1 MNLLF
6 DNELLVVNPKLA
18 TLIGLN
24 EAIILQQMHYWLGK
38 TNNNYDGKKWI
49 YNSVSEWAK
58 QFPFFSES
66 TIARTIKHI
75 EKKGLVFVGN
85 YNKDGRDRTKWYSID
100 YKKLDELE
108 QIASSQNDEMQSVN
122 MTECNKSNCGNA
134 SNQNESVHSSNMSE
148 PLPETTTETTN
159 NNLLSRNSDKFPDDE
174 KLKRFLHKNPDAK
187 IYTPSGKKWGN
198 AKDLECAQWIYE
210 KLLIV
215 NPTAVEPNWIEWAN
229 DIRLLRTQVLVDNLD
244 NPHQEICRRFK
255 RANLDDFWKDNVQC
269 PAKLRKHWD
278 KFYALSPQGK
288 SQGINWDST
297 GWATGSTV

>member
-6 DNELLVVNPKLA
+6 DSELLVVNPKLA

-24 EAIILQQMHYWLGK
+24 EAIILQQMHYWIGK

-66 TIARTIKHI
+66 TIVRTIKNI

-100 YKKLDELE
+100 YTKLDELE
-108 QIASSQNDEMQSVN
+108 QLAFSQNDKMQSANLTKCISSNCDNASSQN
-122 MTECNKSNCGNA
+122 
-134 SNQNESVHSSNMSE
+134 ESMHLPKMSK

-159 NNLLSRNSDKFPDDE
+159 NILLSGNFDKFSDDE
-174 KLKRFLHKNPDAK
+174 KLKRFLHKNPDAH
-187 IYTPSGKKWGN
+187 IYTTLGKKWGSV
-198 AKDLECAQWIYE
+198 KDLECAKWIYE

-215 NPTAVEPNWIEWAN
+215 NPTAVEPNWVDWSN
-229 DIRLLRTQVLVDNLD
+229 DIRLLRTQVLGNHVD
-244 NPHQEICRRFK
+244 NPHKEICRRFK
-255 RANLDDFWKDNVQC
+255 IANMDSFWKDNIQC
-269 PAKLRKHWD
+269 PAKLRQHWD
-278 KFYALSPQGK
+278 RFHSTTNNKPTS
-288 SQGINWDST
+288 SEIDWHST
-297 GWATGSTV
+297 GWAGGTV

>member
-24 EAIILQQMHYWLGK
+24 EAIILQQMHYWIGK

-58 QFPFFSES
+58 QFPFFSDS
-66 TIARTIKHI
+66 TIVRTIKNI

-100 YKKLDELE
+100 YTKLDELE
-108 QIASSQNDEMQSVN
+108 QLASSQN
-122 MTECNKSNCGNA
+122 
-134 SNQNESVHSSNMSE
+134 ESMHLPKMSK

-159 NNLLSRNSDKFPDDE
+159 NILLSGNFDKFSDDE
-174 KLKRFLHKNPDAK
+174 KLKRFLHKNPDAH
-187 IYTPSGKKWGN
+187 IYTALGKKWGSV
-198 AKDLECAQWIYE
+198 KDLECAKWIYE

-215 NPTAVEPNWIEWAN
+215 NPTAVEPNWVDWSN
-229 DIRLLRTQVLVDNLD
+229 DIRLLRTQVLGDHVD
-244 NPHQEICRRFK
+244 NPHKEWIGYTNSYNFFK
-255 RANLDDFWKDNVQC
+255 
-269 PAKLRKHWD
+269 
-278 KFYALSPQGK
+278 G
-288 SQGINWDST
+288 
-297 GWATGSTV
+297 